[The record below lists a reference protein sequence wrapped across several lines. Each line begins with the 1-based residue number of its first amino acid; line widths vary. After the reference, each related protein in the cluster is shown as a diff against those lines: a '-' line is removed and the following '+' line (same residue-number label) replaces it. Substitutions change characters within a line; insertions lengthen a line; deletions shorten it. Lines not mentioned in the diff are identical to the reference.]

1 MAKITEMLGEKVI
14 SGFKGTLDFYYYMGQ
29 ACVRKWPRSPGHR
42 RAPAVMVGWA
52 PFTEAVA
59 LWNTTP
65 QYLRDLY
72 NTMAS
77 GTGLS
82 GRDMFMRS
90 YMSGWKKLI
99 ATVDEL
105 A

>member
-1 MAKITEMLGEKVI
+1 MAVITEMLGEKVI
-14 SGFKGTLDFYYYMGQ
+14 SGFKGTLDYYYYMGI
-29 ACVRKWPRSPGHR
+29 ACVRSWPKSPGHA
-42 RAPAVMVGWA
+42 RAPQVEAGWQ
-52 PFTEAVA
+52 PFTAAVQ

-72 NTMAS
+72 NSMAS

-82 GRDMFMRS
+82 GRDMFMRA

-105 A
+105 E